1 VNVKRQSILTTNM
14 GKAALIVSGGI
25 LASRLLGQVRES
37 LFAAMLGATDVTD
50 QYVAAFRIPDFLNY
64 LLAGGFLAITFVPIF
79 TKYLADDDESGGWVA
94 LTAVLR
100 PLAIGVA
107 GLVVIG
113 WIAAPWFIETLYP
126 NFTPEQIDN
135 TIRLT
140 RIVLPAQIFFVVGA
154 LFVAVQ
160 YAMGVFTIPA
170 IAPVAYNLGIIT
182 GGIGYALIT
191 GEPDP
196 EGFAW
201 GALAGAFFGNFAL
214 QWWGARRLG
223 MKLVRGTPWRNPVIW
238 DYIKIAFPLMI
249 GQSIVVLDETY
260 MSVFGDLAGDGAQT
274 QLQYARR
281 TMLVPVGV
289 VAQAAGVAAYPFMAR
304 LFAEGRMRELA
315 DTVDR
320 AMRWVIV
327 LSLAAT
333 GLLAALSVPV
343 IAVLFERY
351 NFSETDTVATAAA
364 LVIYAFAVPIWG
376 ALAVLTRAFYARRQ
390 MWTPVIVGTVAA
402 IVAIPIY
409 SQLQDRLGIEGVAFS
424 SVLTLGGYTAVLTYL
439 WYREPDHQGRLGE
452 VLTAAFRA
460 IPLALAA
467 AAAAIAVSWGLGEV
481 LPDGF
486 VGALLQVTVG
496 ALTFGAIVFL
506 AGGLLYSV
514 AGPGPGA
521 PRVADMKLART
532 GSPATEADSSGPPDI
547 TN

>member
-1 VNVKRQSILTTNM
+1 VTERRRSILTTNL

-25 LASRLLGQVRES
+25 LASRLLGQIRES

-79 TKYLADDDESGGWVA
+79 TKYLADDDERGGWVA
-94 LTAVLR
+94 LTAVIR
-100 PLAIGVA
+100 PLTIGIV
-107 GLVVIG
+107 GLVVVG

-170 IAPVAYNLGIIT
+170 IAPVAYNLGIIA
-182 GGIGYALIT
+182 GGVGYALIT

-201 GALAGAFFGNFAL
+201 GALAGAFVGNFAL

-223 MKLVRGTPWRNPVIW
+223 MRLIRGTPWGNPVIW
-238 DYIKIAFPLMI
+238 EYAKIAFPLMI

-260 MSVFGDLAGDGAQT
+260 MSIFGDFAGDGAQT

-304 LFAEGRMRELA
+304 LFAEGRLREMA

-320 AMRWVIV
+320 AMRWVVV
-327 LSLAAT
+327 LSLGAT
-333 GLLAALSVPV
+333 GLLAALSVPT
-343 IAVLFERY
+343 IRVLFERF
-351 NFSETDTVATAAA
+351 NFTQLDTDKTASV
-364 LVIYAFAVPIWG
+364 LVVYAFAIPVWG

-402 IVAIPIY
+402 IIAIPLY
-409 SQLQDRLGIEGVAFS
+409 ALLQDRLGIEGVALS
-424 SVLTLGGYTAVLTYL
+424 SVLTLGGYTVVLGYL
-439 WYREPDHQGRLGE
+439 WYREPDHRSRASD
-452 VLTAAFRA
+452 VLTGAIRG
-460 IPLALAA
+460 IPLALAGA
-467 AAAAIAVSWGLGEV
+467 IVAIAVSWALGEA
-481 LPDGF
+481 LPEGF
-486 VGALLQVTVG
+486 IASLFQVAGGSAAFAAV
-496 ALTFGAIVFL
+496 VFL
-506 AGGLLYSV
+506 AGGLLYGV

-521 PRVADMKLART
+521 PPVDEPELAAT
-532 GSPATEADSSGPPDI
+532 ATPDGPPKTEA
-547 TN
+547 